1 MSRIRRVL
9 QSAGSRRLHSTSL
22 ASGIRSNHVS
32 LNNMAYNFRNSSLFH
47 SSSRRFSDAKPDTAA
62 ASEGS
67 EADSEDKEASTEG
80 ESVEEEGESAE
91 SQIEALNKEIKD
103 LKNQVLLSLAEQDN
117 VRRIARK
124 DVENARSYGVTKFA
138 KALLDVSDNFERA
151 LEAVP
156 EETKER

>member
-1 MSRIRRVL
+1 ML
-9 QSAGSRRLHSTSL
+9 QSAGSRRLHSNGIV
-22 ASGIRSNHVS
+22 SGIRSQNVS

-47 SSSRRFSDAKPDTAA
+47 SSPKHYSDAKVDNGGEDS
-62 ASEGS
+62 ASEAAESNEG
-67 EADSEDKEASTEG
+67 KNEAS
-80 ESVEEEGESAE
+80 ESSDAPAEESPEA
-91 SQIEALNKEIKD
+91 QIEALNKEIKD

-124 DVENARSYGVTKFA
+124 DVENARAYGITSFA